1 MCSAIANPEDVTFVW
16 KILEDNYTEDAK
28 PAFETGLDSY
38 LVLDRSF
45 HMLRTY
51 ICYTNNSVGEST
63 PCEIQVP
70 GEYSNASGWVVMLV
84 MWPVDIASLSRYIYF
99 DLDHGHITFNIITSR
114 YPPALRV
121 LQYH

>member
-1 MCSAIANPEDVTFVW
+1 MVLPLPSSLLTYCVNITIHAVGTHYTNQTLNLDPPECSIKTTNVDGQSALMCSAIANPEDVTFVW
-16 KILEDNYTEDAK
+16 KILEDNYTEDAR

-38 LVLDRSF
+38 LVLDHSF

-70 GEYSNASGWVVMLV
+70 GEYL
-84 MWPVDIASLSRYIYF
+84 
-99 DLDHGHITFNIITSR
+99 
-114 YPPALRV
+114 
-121 LQYH
+121 